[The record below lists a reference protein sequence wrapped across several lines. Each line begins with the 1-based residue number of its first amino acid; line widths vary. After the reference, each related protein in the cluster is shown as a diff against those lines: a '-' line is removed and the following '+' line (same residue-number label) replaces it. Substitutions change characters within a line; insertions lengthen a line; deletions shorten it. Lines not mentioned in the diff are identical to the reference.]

1 VEFFGGSMNL
11 NETGSYMDSPLFK
24 EAMGHFWVGKWSEGF
39 SKLAEVEKKFPMQP
53 DLRTLRQEME
63 VRSHV
68 SEYEIEENK
77 QKRLHNLAKNSLRF
91 FLIVLIV
98 VVAFLAI
105 STYSGWIQGKI
116 TKAQSDLSQNMQQVQ
131 LSIEFRNA
139 QQLIIAGKS
148 DEALTALESI
158 KTKNPDF
165 PDLTE
170 AIERA
175 QALKDVEIQYSQAMN
190 LLQVGDSA
198 QALDILKGIS
208 QKMPNYR
215 DVSLQIQSLQTQSE
229 MSSVLQQAD
238 LAFSEGRYEDAVSN
252 YESLRLMDPSFETS
266 HVEEN
271 LFQSYV
277 QAAQMLLLSPVPS
290 LETLRKIEGYFSNAL
305 ALRPLDREAL
315 AARTQ
320 VRLVLEDSMI
330 GEYVKQAQAVLVNA
344 PDSLAAQQSAQQYLS
359 MALAVRPND
368 PSILAQFQLAQAYI
382 QAVNNFASSKW
393 DSVIEQLEYVVGQ
406 QAGYANGTALQTLY
420 DAYIARGTD
429 NIAAGEYAL
438 ALEDFQRSA
447 VLAQQLSDSQS
458 LSFEAQ
464 TMIAEAQGLL
474 NHFQEAVLIY
484 QDAINTIGLRERIV
498 ALQNSLT
505 ETLTNA
511 EYSSSVGD
519 YQSAFYAYRSVIRN
533 RVRAYDQTTVIT
545 IKSGDYLTMLA
556 HRYNTTVAAI
566 LAANQMNNQPRLT
579 PNTQLII
586 PTLP

>member
-1 VEFFGGSMNL
+1 
-11 NETGSYMDSPLFK
+11 MDSPLFK

-39 SKLAEVEKKFPMQP
+39 LKLAEVEKKFPMQP

-63 VRSHV
+63 VRSHI

-91 FLIVLIV
+91 FLTLLIVL
-98 VVAFLAI
+98 VAFFAI
-105 STYSGWIQGKI
+105 STYSGWIQGQI
-116 TKAQSDLSQNMQQVQ
+116 AKAQSNLSQNMQQAQ
-131 LSIEFRNA
+131 LTIEFRNA

-148 DEALTALESI
+148 DEALTAFESI

-165 PDLTE
+165 PGLTD
-170 AIERA
+170 AIDRA

-198 QALDILKGIS
+198 QALDILKEIS

-215 DVSLQIQSLQTQSE
+215 DVSLQIKSLQTQSE

-238 LAFSEGRYEDAVSN
+238 LAFAEGRYEDAVSN
-252 YESLRLMDPSFETS
+252 YESLRLMDPSFQTS

-320 VRLVLEDSMI
+320 VRLVLQDSMI
-330 GEYVKQAQAVLVNA
+330 GEYVKQAQAALANA
-344 PDSLAAQQSAQQYLS
+344 PDSMAAQQSAEQYLS

-368 PSILAQFQLAQAYI
+368 PNVLAQFQLAQAYI
-382 QAVNNFASSKW
+382 QAVDNFASSKW

-447 VLAQQLSDSQS
+447 VLAQQLPDSES

-484 QDAINTIGLRERIV
+484 QDALRTIGLRERIV

-533 RVRAYDQTTVIT
+533 RVRAYDQTTVVT
-545 IKSGDYLTMLA
+545 IKSGDYLSMLA

>member
-1 VEFFGGSMNL
+1 
-11 NETGSYMDSPLFK
+11 MDSPLFK

-39 SKLAEVEKKFPMQP
+39 LKLAEVEKKFPMQP

-63 VRSHV
+63 VRSHI

-91 FLIVLIV
+91 FLTLLIVL
-98 VVAFLAI
+98 VAFFAI
-105 STYSGWIQGKI
+105 STYSGWIQGQI
-116 TKAQSDLSQNMQQVQ
+116 AKAQSNLSQNMQQAQ
-131 LSIEFRNA
+131 LTIEFRNA

-148 DEALTALESI
+148 DEALTAFESI

-165 PDLTE
+165 PGLTD
-170 AIERA
+170 AIDRA

-198 QALDILKGIS
+198 QALDILKEIS

-215 DVSLQIQSLQTQSE
+215 DVSLQIKSLQTQSE

-238 LAFSEGRYEDAVSN
+238 LAFAEGRYEDAVSN
-252 YESLRLMDPSFETS
+252 YESLRLMDPSFQTS

-320 VRLVLEDSMI
+320 VRLVLQDSMI
-330 GEYVKQAQAVLVNA
+330 GEYVKQAQAALANA
-344 PDSLAAQQSAQQYLS
+344 PDSMAAQQSAEQYLS

-368 PSILAQFQLAQAYI
+368 PNVLAQFQLAQAYI
-382 QAVNNFASSKW
+382 QAVDNFASSKW

-447 VLAQQLSDSQS
+447 VLAQQLPDSES

-484 QDAINTIGLRERIV
+484 QDALNTIGLRERIV

-533 RVRAYDQTTVIT
+533 RVRAYDQTTVVT
-545 IKSGDYLTMLA
+545 IKSGDYLSMLA

>member
-1 VEFFGGSMNL
+1 
-11 NETGSYMDSPLFK
+11 MDSPLFK

-519 YQSAFYAYRSVIRN
+519 YQSAFYGYRSVIRN
-533 RVRAYDQTTVIT
+533 RVRAYDQTTVVT
-545 IKSGDYLTMLA
+545 VKSGDYLTMLA

>member
-1 VEFFGGSMNL
+1 MSL

-39 SKLAEVEKKFPMQP
+39 SKLGEVEKNFPMQP
-53 DLRTLRQEME
+53 DLRTLRLEME
-63 VRSHV
+63 VRSRV
-68 SEYEIEENK
+68 SEYEIEENR
-77 QKRLHNLAKNSLRF
+77 QKRLHNLTKNGLR
-91 FLIVLIV
+91 LLLTILV
-98 VVAFLAI
+98 VIGVVFAI
-105 STYSGWIQGKI
+105 SSYSGWIQGQI
-116 TKAQSDLSQNMQQVQ
+116 AKAQSNLSQSMLQAELKV
-131 LSIEFRNA
+131 EFRNA

-148 DEALTALESI
+148 DDALAAYDRI
-158 KTKNPDF
+158 KAKNPDF
-165 PDLTE
+165 PGLKE
-170 AIERA
+170 AMDRA
-175 QALKDVEIQYSQAMN
+175 QALKDVEVQYTQAMN
-190 LLQVGDSA
+190 LLQIGDSA
-198 QALDILKGIS
+198 QALDILREIS
-208 QKMPNYR
+208 LKMPNYR
-215 DVSLQIQSLQTQSE
+215 DVSLQIKSLQTQSD
-229 MSSVLQQAD
+229 MNSVLQQAD
-238 LAFSEGRYEDAVSN
+238 QAFAEGRYEDALSN
-252 YESLRLMDPSFETS
+252 YESLRLMDPSFQTS

-320 VRLVLEDSMI
+320 VRLVIEDSMI
-330 GEYVKQAQAVLVNA
+330 GEYVNLAQAALASA
-344 PDSLAAQQSAQQYLS
+344 PDSLEAQQAAEQYLS

-368 PSILAQFQLAQAYI
+368 PNVLTQFQLAQAYI
-382 QAVNNFASSKW
+382 QAVDYFASSKW
-393 DSVIEQLEYVVGQ
+393 DSVIEQLEYVVSQ

-420 DAYIARGTD
+420 DAYIARGSESV
-429 NIAAGEYAL
+429 AAGEYSL

-447 VLAQQLSDSQS
+447 VLAQQLPDSEP
-458 LSFEAQ
+458 LAFEAQ

-474 NHFQEAVLIY
+474 NHLQEAVLIY

-505 ETLTNA
+505 ETLASA
-511 EYSSSVGD
+511 EYSSSRGD
-519 YQSAFYAYRSVIRN
+519 YQSAFYAYRNVIRN
-533 RVRAYDQTTVIT
+533 RVRAYDQTTVVT
-545 IKSGDYLTMLA
+545 IKSGDYLSMLA

-586 PTLP
+586 PTIP

>member
-1 VEFFGGSMNL
+1 
-11 NETGSYMDSPLFK
+11 MDSPLFK

-252 YESLRLMDPSFETS
+252 YESLRLMDPSFETN